1 MAYAR
6 IGLKRLASWNKG
18 TADAKDNLIIYDL
31 RKPAKL
37 EITEEGVE
45 DYRKRT
51 LPTYTNMKVSVDTMN
66 VGRPLLYY
74 LFQQATDADLVQLE
88 AVSEKNGGVYDGIYV
103 FGTGSQSLGIDF
115 DYVASNTE
123 RMASV
128 TFEGKFE
135 KSVANTILSQS
146 LHNVTPIDFTLVEG
160 GSAAVTTFTSAQYRT
175 PYLSF
180 VKYNPAGAG
189 DTVLVD
195 PADVISYKLSLK
207 TEGRKTLYNRTV
219 VDYINASLEVE
230 IASADKTK
238 IRELHLLTTT
248 DFAPAVKFQMKDSDS
263 TFENHEF
270 ADSVLTTKFEAVVGD
285 DARSIKMV
293 FSGNIPL
300 SNVSYTEGTNTYA
313 YSL

>member
-6 IGLKRLASWNKG
+6 IGMKRLAAWNLDSPTGKE
-18 TADAKDNLIIYDL
+18 NLIYFDL

-37 EITEEGVE
+37 EITEEGIE

-51 LPTYTNMKVSVDTMN
+51 LPTYTGMKVSVDTFN

-74 LFQQATDADLVQLE
+74 LLAQAAHPELVSLE
-88 AVSEKNGGVYDGIYV
+88 AVSEKNGGVYDGIYL
-103 FGTGSQSLGIDF
+103 FDAAGQKLGVDF
-115 DYVASNTE
+115 DYVSSNSE
-123 RMASV
+123 RSASV
-128 TFEGKFE
+128 TYEAKFE
-135 KSVANTILSQS
+135 KSVANAIL
-146 LHNVTPIDFTLVEG
+146 LAATTNVTPIDFSLIEG
-160 GSAAVTTFTSAQYRT
+160 GGAIGTFTAGHYRT

-180 VKYNPAGAG
+180 IKYNPNGTS

-207 TEGRKTLYNRTV
+207 TEGRKTIHNRTV
-219 VDYINASLEVE
+219 VDYVNATLEVE
-230 IASADKTK
+230 IASADKTTIK
-238 IRELHLLTTT
+238 NLHLLTTT

-270 ADSVLTTKFEAVVGD
+270 GDSVLTSKFEATVGD

-293 FSGNIPL
+293 FSGNVPL
-300 SNVSYTEGTNTYA
+300 GNVTYTELTNTYA